1 MDVKE
6 FGERLRKLRKD
17 ANLTLKDLSTLSGVS
32 HPYLSQIEN
41 GVKPRPPSP
50 DILNK
55 LAPYLG
61 VNHID
66 LMYDAGHLPSH
77 DPNPSEE
84 VETTPLAYGLD
95 ILTKLDDIE
104 KYLVYDFIKYKGI
117 VLEKED
123 KEKIL
128 DFLDYYLFQKKKY

>member
-6 FGERLRKLRKD
+6 FGEYVRKLRKS
-17 ANLTLKDLSTLSGVS
+17 AKLTLKNLSILSGVS

-55 LAPYLG
+55 IAPYLG
-61 VNHID
+61 VSHLE
-66 LMYDAGHLPSH
+66 LMYEAGHLPFH
-77 DPNPSEE
+77 DPNPPEE
-84 VETTPLAYGLD
+84 VETTPLVYGLD

-123 KEKIL
+123 KEKLL
-128 DFLDYYLFQKKKY
+128 DFLDYYLFQKKK